1 MIILKQLAPIGAGD
15 DRVVYRHPT
24 IQDRCIKIP
33 RVDFQND
40 FRPVGFN
47 ETLYWLSR
55 LGQTKYF
62 DFNYVDME
70 YASSL
75 KTRNSAATFSN
86 IPFCHGSV
94 ETDLGTG
101 VVWDYI
107 SNHDGS
113 PCRSLKDYSDN
124 PDLLGEKEKRLLWQ
138 GLEEFFSWQ
147 REQIILLR
155 EIAYT
160 NTLVREQ
167 RDGSYKLY
175 HIDAIGCADFI
186 PLAKYSKFVAKLRI
200 KSKVGRFRKRMI
212 AWLGAPPPAS
222 RLRV

>member
-1 MIILKQLAPIGAGD
+1 MIILKEVNPIGSGD

-24 IQDRCIKIP
+24 IEDRCIKIP

-40 FRPVGFN
+40 FKPAGFN
-47 ETLYWLSR
+47 ETLYLLSR
-55 LGQTKYF
+55 LGQSKYF

-70 YASSL
+70 YAETL
-75 KTRNSAATFSN
+75 KKRNAIVTFTH
-86 IPFCHGSV
+86 IPFCHGYV

-113 PCRSLKDYSDN
+113 PCRSLKDYSDDT
-124 PDLLGEKEKRLLWQ
+124 DLLGKAEKRLLWQ
-138 GLEEFFSWQ
+138 GLEKFFSWQ
-147 REQIILLR
+147 LEQIILLR

-160 NTLVREQ
+160 NTLIREQ
-167 RDGSYKLY
+167 QDGSFKLY

-212 AWLGAPPPAS
+212 AWLGAPPLVS
-222 RLRV
+222 